1 MEDSFVTIS
10 RAKGSVTYPA
20 SFLLVAAAS
29 PCPCGY
35 YGDQNVHVPALGSY
49 PDIRKNLGPILDRID
64 IHVDVPSVETQN

>member
-20 SFLLVAAAS
+20 SFLG
-29 PCPCGY
+29 CGCKSLP
-35 YGDQNVHVPALGSY
+35 VRLLWGSKRSCTCFGV
-49 PDIRKNLGPILDRID
+49 IQISEKNLGPILDRID